1 MTWLV
6 INPNTSVDVT
16 DRLVARIRRVAHGNI
31 ELRAE
36 TARFGAPYIAS
47 ESSYAVAGHAVLDAW
62 QNQGRIH
69 ESLAVDPYE
78 DGLVPA
84 GTPLKGILVGCFGDP
99 GCAALQEISG
109 IPVAGLAEAS
119 FEESCVF
126 GHFVVVTGGVLWKP
140 MLKKLAASLGY
151 GKRLLDVHVLDQTGD
166 ELAAHPLQASD
177 RLRQACVEAIAA
189 TGADAVILGGAGL
202 TGLADAWSSSLRVPV
217 IDSVDAG
224 VRMLAQRIV
233 RFEAEGGV
241 PSPLAPHPKLLAWP
255 EGRSHA

>member
-16 DRLVARIRRVAHGNI
+16 NRLVSRIRAVASDAVDI
-31 ELRAE
+31 RSE
-36 TARFGAPYIAS
+36 TARFGAPYITS

-62 QNQGRIH
+62 
-69 ESLAVDPYE
+69 ESRSRSRSALAAGQESDARSCE
-78 DGLVPA
+78 DK
-84 GTPLKGILVGCFGDP
+84 PLTGILVGCFGDP

-109 IPVAGLAEAS
+109 IPVIGLAEAS
-119 FEESCVF
+119 FEESSVF

-140 MLKKLAASLGY
+140 MLKKLAASTGY
-151 GKRLLDVHVLDQTGD
+151 ASRLLDVHVLDQTGD

-224 VRMLAQRIV
+224 VRMLAQRIA

-241 PSPLAPHPKLLAWP
+241 PCPLAPHPKLLAWP
-255 EGRSHA
+255 EERSYA